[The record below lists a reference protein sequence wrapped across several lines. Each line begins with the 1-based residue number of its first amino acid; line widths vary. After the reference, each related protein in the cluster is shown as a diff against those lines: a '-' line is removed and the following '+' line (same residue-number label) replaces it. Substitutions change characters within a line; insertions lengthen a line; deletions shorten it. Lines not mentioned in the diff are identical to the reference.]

1 MTDSNIEDYKVQ
13 TYFES
18 FKRNISGNSRAK
30 SLSTK
35 ISNSIISMKIEEC
48 RVSIRNNKIFK
59 FQ

>member
-18 FKRNISGNSRAK
+18 FKRNIFGNSRAK

-35 ISNSIISMKIEEC
+35 ISNSIISVKIEEC